1 MLTEVGR
8 SSHEPPASASSAH
21 VFHASAGL
29 PDGADWRAMR
39 HTKPR
44 APTATR
50 TDAPR
55 CASTIPRSV
64 RPRVLVV
71 SYLAGDPLTPRG
83 ARTQAVVAA
92 LREHADVHVIAGPAL
107 AGRRSWWHRLRDRA
121 LSELGSRWLVDPLE
135 PWAWK
140 ALGRRSPDADLAL
153 LVGYPF
159 SPLVVAARALGRA
172 EVPYVLDL
180 SDPWAL
186 TRAGDSP
193 PTWRERRSATLEH
206 RLWTGASAGIV
217 TTAGQARDL
226 LARVPS
232 LDVLVRPNGY
242 AEVTDAPTR
251 SRRPADDEL
260 RIGHFGNLYG
270 PRVAIAGFLRGL
282 AESGRWR
289 RVVLRLYG
297 SDGRPELGAASS
309 VVTVESCR
317 RVPWPQAV
325 RLAAAELDVALVVGN
340 TDVRQLPSKAIEYL
354 TLPVPRLALSSG
366 LDGDA
371 LADYVDDRPGWLAL
385 TVGDSDPATPLWEHV
400 ERDWS
405 REELA
410 PPPEESWTHVAQEL
424 ASYVLRSVA

>member
-1 MLTEVGR
+1 
-8 SSHEPPASASSAH
+8 
-21 VFHASAGL
+21 
-29 PDGADWRAMR
+29 MR
-39 HTKPR
+39 HAKAL
-44 APTATR
+44 APTAPR
-50 TDAPR
+50 TDAR
-55 CASTIPRSV
+55 RRASTILPSV

-83 ARTQAVVAA
+83 ARTQAIVAA
-92 LREHADVHVIAGPAL
+92 LCAHADVHLIAGPSR
-107 AGRRSWWHRLRDRA
+107 AGRRSWWQRSRDRA

-186 TRAGDSP
+186 TRAGDSA
-193 PTWRERRSATLEH
+193 PTWRERRGAALEH

-226 LARVPS
+226 LARVPA

-242 AEVTDAPTR
+242 AEVMEAPAR
-251 SRRPADDEL
+251 SRQPARDEL

-270 PRVAIAGFLRGL
+270 PRVGMTGFLRGL

-309 VVTVESCR
+309 VVTIESFG
-317 RVPWPQAV
+317 RVSWPQAV

-340 TDVRQLPSKAIEYL
+340 TDARQLPSKAIEYL

-371 LADYVDDRPGWLAL
+371 LADYVDGRPGWLAL
-385 TVGDSDPATPLWEHV
+385 TVGDADPATPVWEHV
-400 ERDWS
+400 ERDWT
-405 REELA
+405 REDLA
-410 PPPEESWTHVAQEL
+410 PPPEESWTNVAQEL
-424 ASYVLRSVA
+424 AAYVLRSVA